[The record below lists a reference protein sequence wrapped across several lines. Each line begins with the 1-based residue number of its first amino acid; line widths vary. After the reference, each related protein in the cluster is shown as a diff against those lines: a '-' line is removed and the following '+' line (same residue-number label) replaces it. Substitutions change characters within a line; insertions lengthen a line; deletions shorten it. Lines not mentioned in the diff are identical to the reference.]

1 MAVGFKHRRNPHSR
15 KGGSAV
21 EKHLTPSLRYLIP
34 ESSLI
39 YIYMLTPVRSVVAE
53 ESLYKGRNKYHGNL
67 EFTMWDTRRSSTS
80 SSPLYKSLGTSAL

>member
-39 YIYMLTPVRSVVAE
+39 YIYA
-53 ESLYKGRNKYHGNL
+53 H
-67 EFTMWDTRRSSTS
+67 TS
-80 SSPLYKSLGTSAL
+80 SFCRSRRESIQREK